1 MLNAYHFAAGTGI
14 GYECID
20 PVQGPYAKLAG
31 PVWAPF
37 CLLNFLKHS

>member
-1 MLNAYHFAAGTGI
+1 MGHGTLTCQDAYLLRLHLGAGTGI

-31 PVWAPF
+31 PV
-37 CLLNFLKHS
+37 

>member
-1 MLNAYHFAAGTGI
+1 MKMQQVAYHFAAGTGI

-31 PVWAPF
+31 PVLRHLF
-37 CLLNFLKHS
+37 VYLIS